1 MWILVYRVRGGVAGA
16 LYRRQ
21 GGGAAGSQ
29 DNKTINNVQQNRPQ
43 SRVLYE
49 IQYQQSR
56 LCYFWWVG
64 RKSLVL
70 ISLQFYSWNEMLSIC
85 HHQKTELITTE
96 SLDIMNKLILFL
108 TDTSY
113 PAGTEVIIYTADI
126 TSPVKAFLSD
136 QWYRDVTHVR
146 VSSSLCD
153 NLRIPRDTRH
163 PLHHLQI

>member
-64 RKSLVL
+64 GKVSRLDNFTILLVKWDAINMSSPENWADYNWKSGYYEQINSFLNRHFVSCRNWGYYL
-70 ISLQFYSWNEMLSIC
+70 HSRYHFSCKSISFRPMI
-85 HHQKTELITTE
+85 
-96 SLDIMNKLILFL
+96 
-108 TDTSY
+108 
-113 PAGTEVIIYTADI
+113 
-126 TSPVKAFLSD
+126 
-136 QWYRDVTHVR
+136 
-146 VSSSLCD
+146 
-153 NLRIPRDTRH
+153 
-163 PLHHLQI
+163 